1 MYYDIMYLWYIS
13 FSPDTT
19 AYAISKKIHDNND
32 KACLLMVCYVYV
44 YVAIISTAVCNCGYQ
59 YES

>member
-1 MYYDIMYLWYIS
+1 MYYDIRMYLWYIS

-44 YVAIISTAVCNCGYQ
+44 YVAIIKYYSM
-59 YES
+59 